1 MRTRERGELHKEIK
15 SCAIKNFEIEIKD
28 EELDEYGIDR
38 LIKII
43 EKMNEVVR
51 YGDERWVV
59 SYSKHTFI
67 DFLESIFRYDT
78 HSNFYAY
85 SDYTVEKIV
94 EDEFYDFIQD
104 YVVESIM
111 DCIDIK
117 KYAENYMSLEKAEY
131 GYITTW

>member
-1 MRTRERGELHKEIK
+1 MKTTEREKLYEEIK
-15 SCAIKNFEIEIKD
+15 KCAIENFEIKLKD

-67 DFLESIFRYDT
+67 DFLESIFRYDARST
-78 HSNFYAY
+78 YYDY
-85 SDYTVEKIV
+85 SIYSLEEIV
-94 EDEFYDFIQD
+94 EAELRGLIEDCT
-104 YVVESIM
+104 IM
-111 DCIDIK
+111 DIISCLDIK
-117 KYAENYMSLEKAEY
+117 KYAEDYMSLEKAKY

>member
-1 MRTRERGELHKEIK
+1 MRTRERGELYKEIK

-51 YGDERWVV
+51 YGDEKWVI
-59 SYSKHTFI
+59 SYSKYTLT
-67 DFLESIFRYDT
+67 DFLESIFRYDARST
-78 HSNFYAY
+78 YYDY
-85 SDYTVEKIV
+85 SIYSLEEIV
-94 EDEFYDFIQD
+94 EAELRGLIEDCT
-104 YVVESIM
+104 IM
-111 DCIDIK
+111 DIISCLDIK
-117 KYAENYMSLEKAEY
+117 KYAEDYMYLEKAEY

>member
-1 MRTRERGELHKEIK
+1 MKTTEREKLYEEIK
-15 SCAIKNFEIEIKD
+15 KCSIENFEIKLKD

-67 DFLESIFRYDT
+67 DFLESIFRYDARST
-78 HSNFYAY
+78 YYDY
-85 SDYTVEKIV
+85 SIYSLEEIV
-94 EDEFYDFIQD
+94 EAELRGLIEDCT
-104 YVVESIM
+104 IM
-111 DCIDIK
+111 DIISCLDIK
-117 KYAENYMSLEKAEY
+117 KYAENYMSLEKAKY

>member
-1 MRTRERGELHKEIK
+1 MKTTEREKLYEEIK
-15 SCAIKNFEIEIKD
+15 KCAIENFEIKLKD

-67 DFLESIFRYDT
+67 DFLESIFRYDARST
-78 HSNFYAY
+78 YYDY
-85 SDYTVEKIV
+85 SIYSLEEIV
-94 EDEFYDFIQD
+94 EAELRGLIEDCT
-104 YVVESIM
+104 IM
-111 DCIDIK
+111 DIISCLDIK
-117 KYAENYMSLEKAEY
+117 KYAENYMSLEKAKY

>member
-1 MRTRERGELHKEIK
+1 MKTTEREKLYEEIK
-15 SCAIKNFEIEIKD
+15 KCAIENFEIELKD

-94 EDEFYDFIQD
+94 ENEFYDFIQD

-117 KYAENYMSLEKAEY
+117 KYAENYMSLEKAKY